1 MSQTE
6 EANINEVKEIPTE
19 FSKII
24 HDFVNDLL
32 NTFPEYAPLISK
44 WWSVS
49 TFEEVE
55 DEGERAK
62 IVEQAQEKKMRFIF
76 DYCLRVFPE
85 RFFDILYQNV
95 DIFSEASLVNTEFLP
110 GISFKYIWNSEIS
123 EKTRETIWKYL
134 QLIMFTVVGSVK
146 NKDAFGDTTKLFE
159 TINQDEFKNKLEETL
174 EKMQHAFD
182 NINETD
188 DETKTS
194 SNPETG
200 PNVNMP
206 SAENIHQHLS
216 GMLDGKLGQLAKEI
230 AEETANGMNLDMENM
245 TNMNDVFQNLIKN
258 PNKLMGLVK
267 NVGEKL
273 DSRIK
278 SGDIKESELFSEA
291 SEIMNQMKNMPGM
304 DNIQDM
310 LSKLGMG
317 GSIPGLGKNAKVNV
331 NAMQAQLDRN
341 IKQATAKEQMLKR
354 AEMKKITQQQ
364 QLEKERLIV
373 EERTKTQISEE
384 ELIKCFSTGEKVDKT
399 PRQQTN
405 SGGKKKKGKK

>member
-1 MSQTE
+1 MYQTE
-6 EANINEVKEIPTE
+6 ETNTTEPKEIPAE
-19 FSKII
+19 FGKII
-24 HDFVNDLL
+24 NDFVNDLL
-32 NTFPEYAPLISK
+32 NTFPEYTPLISK
-44 WWSVS
+44 WWNVS
-49 TFEEVE
+49 KFEEVKE
-55 DEGERAK
+55 DEERAK
-62 IVEQAQEKKMRFIF
+62 RVEQAQGEKMRFIF

-95 DIFSEASLVNTEFLP
+95 DIFSETSLVNTEFLP

-123 EKTRETIWKYL
+123 DTTRETIWKYL
-134 QLIMFTVVGSVK
+134 QLIMFTVVSSVK
-146 NKDAFGDTTKLFE
+146 NKDAFGDTSKLFE
-159 TINQDEFKNKLEETL
+159 SINQDEFKNKLEETL

-182 NINETD
+182 NINLNETQSSD
-188 DETKTS
+188 STSETV
-194 SNPETG
+194 

-245 TNMNDVFQNLIKN
+245 TDMKDVLQNLIKN

-304 DNIQDM
+304 DNIQEM

-341 IKQATAKEQMLKR
+341 LKQATVKEQMKKR
-354 AEMKKITQQQ
+354 LEMKKIAQQK
-364 QLEKERLIV
+364 EAERERLDIAERLKAPQMSD
-373 EERTKTQISEE
+373 EEITKY
-384 ELIKCFSTGEKVDKT
+384 FSTGEKVEKT
-399 PRQQTN
+399 PRIQTN
-405 SGGKKKKGKK
+405 GGKKKKGKK